1 MAHLLQRA
9 AKLYTA
15 AGARTAAAAAASSAL
30 NLPESARVVVVG
42 GGIIGLSV
50 AYHLAHL
57 GCKDVVLLER
67 DKLTSGTTWHAAG
80 VSIRLQYALLKMR
93 SLLLFS
99 FFFFPLH
106 LLEPASRTT
115 THTNSHC
122 LFCLPSFQLCVT
134 FGSLSETSTELRKY
148 TRCAAYDGCDL
159 LSLRAA
165 ATFSFPHLDPP
176 PFQVGRVVLLWQC
189 SRWGRQQANTTR
201 WRDLITCVLFFPEI
215 CTLALK
221 KRRGRQQDF
230 LKLGSSNWPR
240 IKTILRSA

>member
-99 FFFFPLH
+99 FFFFPS
-106 LLEPASRTT
+106 PPSGTSF
-115 THTNSHC
+115 TNHNAHKFT
-122 LFCLPSFQLCVT
+122 LPLLPSF
-134 FGSLSETSTELRKY
+134 LSAVCY
-148 TRCAAYDGCDL
+148 VW
-159 LSLRAA
+159 LSLGDFDGA
-165 ATFSFPHLDPP
+165 
-176 PFQVGRVVLLWQC
+176 
-189 SRWGRQQANTTR
+189 
-201 WRDLITCVLFFPEI
+201 PEI
-215 CTLALK
+215 YK
-221 KRRGRQQDF
+221 VRG
-230 LKLGSSNWPR
+230 
-240 IKTILRSA
+240 I